1 MSSSPALVPRK
12 PSESEI
18 IMTELVIPNDSNILG
33 NVLGGRVMHWIDL
46 AAATAAHRHCGA
58 ICVTA
63 SIEGMSFLHPIKV
76 GQLALLRARIVYVG
90 RTSLVVKVI
99 IHSEDMD
106 TGERQKTTEAYLA
119 FVCLGK
125 DGRPR
130 QVPALKLETQEERE
144 EFGKAESIHKRR
156 LEMIRSKSP
165 RGQEIK

>member
-1 MSSSPALVPRK
+1 MPSNTLTAKS

-18 IMTELVIPNDSNILG
+18 VMTELVIPNDSNILG

-46 AAATAAHRHCGA
+46 SAAMAAHKHCNS

-76 GQLALLRARIVYVG
+76 GQLALLRAKVVFVG
-90 RTSLVVKVI
+90 KTSLIVKVI

-106 TGERQKTTEAYLA
+106 TGEELKTTEAHLT

-125 DGRPR
+125 DGKPR
-130 QVPALKLETQEERE
+130 QVPSLRLETDEDKVEFARAERIRKRKLDAIEQEKE
-144 EFGKAESIHKRR
+144 
-156 LEMIRSKSP
+156 
-165 RGQEIK
+165 